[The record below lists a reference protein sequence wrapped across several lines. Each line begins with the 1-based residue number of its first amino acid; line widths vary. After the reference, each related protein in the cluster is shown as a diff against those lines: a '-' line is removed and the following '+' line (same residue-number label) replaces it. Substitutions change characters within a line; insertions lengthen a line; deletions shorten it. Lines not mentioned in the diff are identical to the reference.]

1 MMGAPVQPAV
11 HALRGRE
18 EQRGLRAPFGITLW
32 LLFSA
37 LMSIGGWILSAL
49 HQLNTRG
56 YAIYLLLAAGMLI
69 WWEASRGFADLKT
82 PRLGRL
88 VRRFKRPLPF
98 GFLLLAILALTGGLL
113 YPPSNYD
120 ALAYRIPRVLH
131 WLAYGQW
138 HWVHTEFHRLNDRAC
153 GAEWLT
159 APLIAFTGSIRWI
172 FFPNIISYL
181 LLPGLLFSVFTRFGI
196 RRKVAWHWMWITATG
211 YGFVT
216 QAGSIAN
223 DLLGAVYV
231 LAAFDFALR
240 LRQSKRWED
249 FALFVIAA
257 ALMTGSK
264 ASNFP
269 LLLPLFLIVCSN
281 WRVPLLKPAKSF
293 LVIALAGLASFLPT
307 AVLNL
312 KNCGDWTGMRLE
324 GPMLSPGTQI
334 VANSGIWMIQ
344 NLSPPIFPL
353 AGRWN
358 HPLADTLATKFKTFG
373 GVFHAPELQAEE
385 GAGLGLGICLLLVVS
400 LVVSWL
406 IRRRSGKASQYQ
418 PMSTWWKLVMWS
430 SYFSLLVFGLKAQVV
445 SSSARLIIPY
455 YAILMVPLLL
465 LFSEELFRRRWW
477 KFLVAAVFGMAV
489 LLVVISPGRPLWP
502 AQSVLGKLKASHPSS
517 PLIARAET
525 VYSVYAGRADGFAPL
540 VAELPPD
547 ATVVGFVTFDDPET
561 SLWWPLGSRRIEHV
575 ISTDTRQELEAR
587 GIKYIVVSS
596 QSSALHGSIEGL
608 LQKYDAKIIKTVP
621 LLLRAGQGMT
631 DWYIIE
637 LRQENSARA

>member
-11 HALRGRE
+11 RALPGRE

-32 LLFSA
+32 LLVSA

-56 YAIYLLLAAGMLI
+56 YAVYLLLAAGVLI
-69 WWEASRGFADLKT
+69 WWEAGRGFADLKT

-159 APLIAFTGSIRWI
+159 APLIAFTGNIRWI

-181 LLPGLLFSVFTRFGI
+181 LLPGLFYSVFTRFGI
-196 RRKVAWHWMWITATG
+196 RRKVAWHWMWIAATG

-249 FALFVIAA
+249 FALFAIAV

-269 LLLPLFLIVCSN
+269 LLLPLFLIVCSSWQVPMHKPPRAFLSLR
-281 WRVPLLKPAKSF
+281 WRRWPPFSHGGFEFEELRRLDRH
-293 LVIALAGLASFLPT
+293 ASGRSDAESRHTNRGQLGH
-307 AVLNL
+307 L
-312 KNCGDWTGMRLE
+312 DD
-324 GPMLSPGTQI
+324 SD
-334 VANSGIWMIQ
+334 
-344 NLSPPIFPL
+344 LSPPIFPL

-358 HPLADTLATKFKTFG
+358 HPLADTLATKIKAFG
-373 GVFHAPELQAEE
+373 GVFHAARIAGGGRR
-385 GAGLGLGICLLLVVS
+385 GAGVGICMLLVVA
-400 LVVSWL
+400 LVASRL
-406 IRRRSGKASQYQ
+406 IRRRAGRTSQYQ
-418 PMSTWWKLVMWS
+418 SMSTWWKLVVWS

-445 SSSARLIIPY
+445 SSSARLMIPY
-455 YAILMVPLLL
+455 YAILMAPLLL
-465 LFSEELFRRRWW
+465 GFNEELFRRRWW

-489 LLVVISPGRPLWP
+489 VLVVISPGRPLWP
-502 AQSVLGKLKASHPSS
+502 AQSVLAKLQGVTS
-517 PLIARAET
+517 LITADCACGNRLFRLCRT
-525 VYSVYAGRADGFAPL
+525 GGRICPAGRGAA
-540 VAELPPD
+540 
-547 ATVVGFVTFDDPET
+547 
-561 SLWWPLGSRRIEHV
+561 
-575 ISTDTRQELEAR
+575 
-587 GIKYIVVSS
+587 
-596 QSSALHGSIEGL
+596 
-608 LQKYDAKIIKTVP
+608 
-621 LLLRAGQGMT
+621 AGCNRHWFC
-631 DWYIIE
+631 D
-637 LRQENSARA
+637 L